1 MNPRKN
7 QLSSSYRDP
16 AGFVFEENGIV
27 YRQVNQYYRLH
38 YDHLIASG
46 LYEKLTSQKLLIA
59 HEEITET
66 ENLEAYKILKPD
78 RIPFISQPENWCHSQ
93 LRDAAILTL
102 RIQKISLQY
111 GMTLK
116 DATPKNIQFIGCRP
130 VFIDTLSFEKI
141 DAEKPWVA
149 YRQFCES
156 FLAPLAISH
165 YSRIPTN
172 RILQG
177 WPTGIGLKTTR
188 KILPLNSYFN
198 IDITLNIHLQSA
210 IIKNGKRS
218 QKKQITFSEK
228 KHIDLISSLQRAVE
242 TCKVANS
249 NEHWTHYYEEA
260 ATRANYMVEKERI
273 IRSWMEELPMF
284 KTGIDLGSNTG
295 HFSKIL
301 TERSSFTI
309 AVDNSEASIEG
320 LFSEAKGDSFNYHEK
335 ILPLVL
341 DLSNSNFTDSPP
353 SSGIFSSGPYEI
365 VLALA
370 IIHHLI
376 IRDNIPAAHCID
388 LLSKLTKDIL
398 LLEFIPADDPLSVQ
412 MREDKDHVYHE
423 YEQSMTE
430 KHIERYFHI
439 EECIE
444 IGATGRFMYRLRKK

>member
-7 QLSSSYRDP
+7 QLPSSYRDP

-27 YRQVNQYYRLH
+27 YRQVNQCYRLH

-59 HEEITET
+59 HEEITE
-66 ENLEAYKILKPD
+66 ENLEAYKILKAD

-93 LRDAAILTL
+93 LREAAILTL
-102 RIQKISLQY
+102 KIQKISLQY

-141 DAEKPWVA
+141 VIEKPWVA

-156 FLAPLAISH
+156 FLAPLAIGH
-165 YSRIPTN
+165 YSNIPTN

-177 WPTGIGLKTTR
+177 WPTGIGLKTSR
-188 KILPLNSYFN
+188 KLLPFISYFN

-210 IIKNGKRS
+210 IIKNEKHS
-218 QKKQITFSEK
+218 QKKQISFSEK
-228 KHIDLISSLQRAVE
+228 KHNDLISSLQRGVE
-242 TCKVANS
+242 TCKAPKTK
-249 NEHWTHYYEEA
+249 EHWTHYYEEA
-260 ATRANYMVEKERI
+260 ATRANYIVEKERI
-273 IRSWMEELPMF
+273 IRSWMNELPMF

-301 TERSSFTI
+301 AERSSFTI

-370 IIHHLI
+370 VTHHLI
-376 IRDNIPAAHCID
+376 IRNNIPSEYCIE
-388 LLSKLTKDIL
+388 LLGKLTKNIL

-430 KHIERYFHI
+430 KHIERYFQI

-444 IGATGRFMYRLRKK
+444 IGSSGRFMYRLRKK